1 MVWLINRQRYLSF
14 NNLQI
19 SQTFLR
25 KLLRNN
31 FTNIAIQRN
40 MQVFDYFFEYF
51 LHLKSKNYF
60 CKKNILKIYNSI
72 DSFTNESKTIVT
84 LGTFDGVHLGHK
96 KILEKV
102 IFSSKK
108 MNAESI
114 VLTFFPHPRTVL
126 QSVEEMKQLNTID
139 EKITLMNQMGID
151 NLVIHPFDK
160 DFSRL
165 TAEEF
170 VRNVLVEQFNIK
182 KIIIGHDHRFGRNRT
197 ADINDLIA
205 FGEEYNFE
213 VEQISA
219 EEINEAAISSTKIR
233 NALNEGNIDLANQYL
248 GYEYMIS
255 GKVARGKQ
263 LGRTI
268 GFPTA
273 NIHIEESYKLI
284 PKEGVYIVKVQV
296 LKKTYFGMLNIGTN
310 PTTDTSKNQKI
321 EVYILDFDNDIYD
334 KPITI
339 YFQKRLRDER
349 KFETIEDLKNQ
360 LNSDKESTISFFRN
374 NPLY

>member
-1 MVWLINRQRYLSF
+1 MYLSG
-14 NNLQI
+14 
-19 SQTFLR
+19 S
-25 KLLRNN
+25 
-31 FTNIAIQRN
+31 
-40 MQVFDYFFEYF
+40 VFIV
-51 LHLKSKNYF
+51 
-60 CKKNILKIYNSI
+60 ILKLSHTIH
-72 DSFTNESKTIVT
+72 SFKTCKPTIAT
-84 LGTFDGVHLGHK
+84 IGIFDGVHLGHK

-102 IFSSKK
+102 IASSKNL
-108 MNAESI
+108 NAESV

-126 QSVEEMKQLNTID
+126 QSTEEMKQLNTID
-139 EKITLMNQMGID
+139 EKIALMNELGID

-170 VRNVLVEQFNIK
+170 VKNVLIEQFNIK

-197 ADINDLIA
+197 ADINDLIE
-205 FGEEYNFE
+205 FGKEYDFE

-255 GKVARGKQ
+255 GKIIEGKK

-273 NIHIEESYKLI
+273 NIFVEENYKLI
-284 PKEGVYIVKVQV
+284 PKSGVYIVKVNV
-296 LKKTYFGMLNIGTN
+296 LERAFFGMMNIGTN
-310 PTTDTSKNQKI
+310 PTTDDSRNQKI
-321 EVYILDFDNDIYD
+321 EVNILEFDNDIYN
-334 KPITI
+334 KPINI
-339 YFQKRLRDER
+339 HFLKRIREEK
-349 KFETIEDLKNQ
+349 KFDTLNDLKNQ
-360 LNSDKESTISFFRN
+360 LNLDKEATLSFAKKN
-374 NPLY
+374 S